1 MDLNFQTVSM
11 VLFFLVL
18 FSLTILPVKIGAT
31 IFGATNNELKLCAI
45 SVFIGTFLSMVC
57 LMLIGGFLGLMASYI
72 AVSIVYSRVLGIS
85 IMWSFLFTFG
95 VFFIQVGVV
104 QALTKFGIFT

>member
-1 MDLNFQTVSM
+1 
-11 VLFFLVL
+11 
-18 FSLTILPVKIGAT
+18 
-31 IFGATNNELKLCAI
+31 
-45 SVFIGTFLSMVC
+45 
-57 LMLIGGFLGLMASYI
+57 MLIGDFLGLMASYI